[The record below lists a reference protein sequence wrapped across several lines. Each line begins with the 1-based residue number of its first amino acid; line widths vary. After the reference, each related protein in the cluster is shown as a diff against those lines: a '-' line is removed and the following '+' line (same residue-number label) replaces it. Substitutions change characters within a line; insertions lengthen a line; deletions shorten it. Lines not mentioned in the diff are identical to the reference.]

1 MCFYQILEKSGRRLI
16 AMFGQMWQFYDSE
29 RLGAKSIPDDE
40 IAVTVLNVS
49 ILMVVP
55 CVSEQMN

>member
-1 MCFYQILEKSGRRLI
+1 MPDKL
-16 AMFGQMWQFYDSE
+16 AMFDQMWQCYDSE
-29 RLGAKSIPDDE
+29 RLGAKSTLDDE